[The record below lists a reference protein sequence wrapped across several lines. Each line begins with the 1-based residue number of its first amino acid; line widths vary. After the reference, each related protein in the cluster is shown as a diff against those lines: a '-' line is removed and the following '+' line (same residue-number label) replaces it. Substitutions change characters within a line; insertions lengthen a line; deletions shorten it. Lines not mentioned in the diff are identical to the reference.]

1 MEPVKAEYDLN
12 AIADSVKLEQGFQP
26 GSLVCINDHIASFV
40 PNPLIGQ
47 NDERLGERFVGMA
60 DAYDESLRGVA
71 HQAAEEL
78 GIELKDGVYMQ
89 VTGPTFETP
98 AEARAYASLGAD
110 VVGMSTACETIKVY
124 CNWVRFSLHSFLA
137 TVTTLLITFKMFWR
151 PPQNSS
157 KHSASEMAASE
168 LRYAK
173 IINMPISMEPGWL
186 GAPNDRNITIRAMT
200 ATLSHDT
207 SQLATK
213 M

>member
-110 VVGMSTACETIKVY
+110 VVGMSTACETIALRHMSVKVLGLSCVTNY
-124 CNWVRFSLHSFLA
+124 CPNVVSEGTSHEEVQEEA
-137 TVTTLLITFKMFWR
+137 DKAG
-151 PPQNSS
+151 
-157 KHSASEMAASE
+157 AS
-168 LRYAK
+168 
-173 IINMPISMEPGWL
+173 
-186 GAPNDRNITIRAMT
+186 MT
-200 ATLSHDT
+200 ALVKRTVKLIGK
-207 SQLATK
+207 A
-213 M
+213 